1 MTIATY
7 AFKKGNTIITH
18 KNIIGRIDM
27 KKSLGTLWATAG
39 LAVLIVSGCSKE
51 NNVVTDNGGGT
62 PPANVTNETSART
75 SLALS
80 DPFVQNDQL
89 TIADQEALPTNYG
102 TFGKVEVGIT
112 PLRWGRIV
120 TSVAVTTK
128 DTVWQGDSIAIVH
141 VHKVIEGNFIIKA
154 VNTAG
159 DTVTLQKPF
168 TDGAD
173 RNIVFL
179 RVSRN
184 PKRYWTNWVPV
195 ATSFVDGGT
204 SAPNN
209 LINIVKLQIF
219 WPNGDTITVT
229 DPLGYFLRYRWLH
242 MFQGGRKD
250 VPELMGGQQVT
261 LQATVVSA
269 SPDTDL
275 VALRYGVGG
284 FQRRRTRMQMV
295 SEVNNGNGTF
305 TRVYQTPFFLHF
317 HSGFFHAAVDAIT
330 RSTLYDDTAPYSSS
344 WWGVP
349 YRVF

>member
-1 MTIATY
+1 
-7 AFKKGNTIITH
+7 
-18 KNIIGRIDM
+18 M
-27 KKSLGTLWATAG
+27 KKSLGTVWM
-39 LAVLIVSGCSKE
+39 AVSFALLILSGCSKE
-51 NNVVTDNGGGT
+51 NNVITDNGGGT
-62 PPANVTNETSART
+62 PPANVTNETTARA

-89 TIADQEALPTNYG
+89 TIADQEALPTDYG
-102 TFGKVEVGIT
+102 TFGKVDAGIT

-141 VHKVIEGNFIIKA
+141 VHKVIEGKFKIKA
-154 VNTAG
+154 VNAAG
-159 DTVTLQKPF
+159 DTVTLEKPF
-168 TDGAD
+168 TDASD

-179 RVSRN
+179 RISRD
-184 PKRYWTNWVPV
+184 PRKFWTNWVPV

-219 WPNGDTITVT
+219 LPNNDTITVT
-229 DPLGYFLRYRWLH
+229 DPLNYYLRYRWLR
-242 MFQGGRKD
+242 MFHGGRKD
-250 VPELMGGQQVT
+250 VPELMGGERT
-261 LQATVVSA
+261 ILQATVVSA

-275 VALRYGVGG
+275 VALRYGVGT
-284 FQRRRTRMQMV
+284 FQRRRMRMQLV

-317 HSGFFHAAVDAIT
+317 HAGFFHAAVDAIT
-330 RSTLYDDTAPYSSS
+330 KSTLYDDAAPYSSS